1 MILSN
6 PQRAFVMT
14 LLLIVMA
21 ATRANHF
28 AIVPDAS
35 WAVFFIGGFYL
46 RSWARWAF
54 PLLMALAVAVDYFV
68 ITAQGLS
75 FWQHYCVSPGYWF
88 LLPAYFSLWLGGA
101 WLQRY
106 SGGSIRWRTLG
117 LGAASLFVAVVLC
130 QLFSQGGFYWLS
142 DAVANPTFAGWAE
155 NYNDWLWPFMQ
166 TAAIYVGIA
175 AVAHVVVALSISV
188 LGDLSGDDI
197 TDHLR
202 R

>member
-1 MILSN
+1 MNLSN
-6 PQRAFVMT
+6 PQRTILLT
-14 LLLIVMA
+14 LLLIVMV

-35 WAVFFIGGFYL
+35 WAVFFVAGFYL
-46 RSWARWAF
+46 RNWTRWVF

-88 LLPAYFSLWLGGA
+88 LLPAYFSLWMGGA

-117 LGAASLFVAVVLC
+117 LMAASLFVAVVVC

-142 DAVANPTFAGWAE
+142 DTVANPTVAGWAK

-166 TAAIYVGIA
+166 TTALYVGIA
-175 AVAHVVVALSISV
+175 AVLHVVVAQSAAA
-188 LGDLSGDDI
+188 
-197 TDHLR
+197 LR
-202 R
+202 EQPGGRSRNLQR

>member
-1 MILSN
+1 MTLSN
-6 PQRAFVMT
+6 PQRGILLT

-46 RSWARWAF
+46 RNWTRWAF
-54 PLLMALAVAVDYFV
+54 ALLMVLAVAVDYFV
-68 ITAQGLS
+68 ITAQGIS

-88 LLPAYFSLWLGGA
+88 LLPAYFSLWMGGA
-101 WLQRY
+101 WLQRH
-106 SGGSIRWRTLG
+106 SDGIRWRTLG
-117 LGAASLFVAVVLC
+117 LTAASLFVAVVLC

-142 DAVANPTFAGWAE
+142 DVVANPTFAGWAR

-166 TAAIYVGIA
+166 TTAIYVGITAVLHVGVAQSA
-175 AVAHVVVALSISV
+175 AALRAQW
-188 LGDLSGDDI
+188 GDRPGNL
-197 TDHLR
+197 HR
-202 R
+202 